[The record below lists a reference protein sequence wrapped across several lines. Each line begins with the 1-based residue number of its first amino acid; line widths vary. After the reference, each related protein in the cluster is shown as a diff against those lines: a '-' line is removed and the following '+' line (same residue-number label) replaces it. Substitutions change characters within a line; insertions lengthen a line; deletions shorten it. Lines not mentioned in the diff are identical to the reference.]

1 MAEREETNVRLP
13 VCAHNALAVIAARR
27 GCSRDETV
35 RQLLSDY
42 VARQEQL
49 SEPDRLSHIATVLRY
64 PTPQRMKMDT
74 RAGRS
79 TATPLRLR
87 LPPGIAV
94 RARAMSL
101 RLPGQSVRAHR
112 DYQAR
117 LLTDA
122 VMTAIAME
130 EPFDDD
136 YLRGLPSTL
145 RRHAAIGLWH
155 LAAAATSTLPELA
168 VLLAVED
175 VRNDLRAPGGRPN
188 QAQQRLLRVAEALE
202 NDIAWHSDAR
212 FEVAAAITR
221 DLLTGPK
228 AEANEVMLYEQGTAW
243 NEFRLDLAIT
253 DDDGGSSDLRMHY
266 TAGLSS
272 YDWTGR
278 GGTAVWRA
286 ERAVEVEDFE
296 AWLTG
301 DRVDSSATRVVRPPG
316 WSVAV
321 PDGWQA
327 AVYRGKL
334 PELHASWVSAGKV
347 LALPLGNRVAV
358 WPLQAAAGGV
368 APIPGVEPLFKAVN
382 GLRPELVSGFAEAI
396 LIDWR
401 ADPAAEHEEEADGP
415 ARFRLLLPADDATR
429 FGLITEDERQRLLA
443 DARLAT
449 SVAME
454 QVLESIAE
462 DESDLRAELQRAR
475 ANVARFRRLARATGV
490 RFTVAPA
497 MWPWPGGSVVEE
509 LATCSS
515 GEVLHWLAVWALK
528 ARQRALE
535 SSMEQAWQQAFSRPR
550 YTSTTRRDRD
560 LADDLVTPTVIP
572 QHPMSFEMDSDDE
585 LPF

>member
-64 PTPQRMKMDT
+64 PTPRRMKRDI

-155 LAAAATSTLPELA
+155 LAVAATSTFPELA
-168 VLLAVED
+168 VLLAAED
-175 VRNDLRAPGGRPN
+175 VRNDLRAPGGRPDH
-188 QAQQRLLRVAEALE
+188 AQQRLLRVAEALE
-202 NDIAWHSDAR
+202 NDVAWHSDAR
-212 FEVAAAITR
+212 FEVATAIAR
-221 DLLTGPK
+221 DLLIGPK
-228 AEANEVMLYEQGTAW
+228 AEANERMLYDQGMAW
-243 NEFRLDLAIT
+243 NELRLDLAIT
-253 DDDGGSSDLRMHY
+253 DEDGGGSDLRKQY
-266 TAGLSS
+266 STGLTS

-301 DRVDSSATRVVRPPG
+301 AEVGTAATRVVRPPG

-321 PDGWQA
+321 PDGWRA
-327 AVYRGKL
+327 AVFHGPL
-334 PELHASWVSAGKV
+334 PEPHASWAAVGKV
-347 LALPLGNRVAV
+347 LAVALGNRVAA
-358 WPLQAAAGGV
+358 WPLQAAADGV
-368 APIPGVEPLFKAVN
+368 TPIPGIEPLLKAAD
-382 GLRPELVSGFAEAI
+382 GLRPDLVSGFAEAI

-401 ADPAAEHEEEADGP
+401 TDPDAEHEEEADGP
-415 ARFRLLLPADDATR
+415 AQFRLLLPADDAMR

-454 QVLESIAE
+454 QVIESIAE

-475 ANVARFRRLARATGV
+475 ANVARFRRLARTTGV

-497 MWPWPGGSVVEE
+497 MWPWPGGSVVGE

-515 GEVLHWLAVWALK
+515 GEVLHWLGVWALK

-550 YTSTTRRDRD
+550 FTSTTHPDRG
-560 LADDLVTPTVIP
+560 LADGLVTPTVIP
-572 QHPMSFEMDSDDE
+572 LHSRSFEMDSDDD